1 MSTPAANAPLFQM
14 FGRSTAGHV
23 ECVNRP
29 AYEQMRGILSR
40 PLSQFGIC
48 TLLRAPR
55 AGYGKSHLLC
65 SLQQNLR
72 GSHEFVLL
80 HAAEGDRFDAIASLE
95 NVLTQLTRALPGG
108 AGLTPLDLLARK
120 VFALGLEPL
129 VRSGEVPC
137 QDRDSALLA
146 LSQRPTETFDFHHPS
161 AVTAQW
167 AREHFEVL
175 GPRLIVELSL
185 ILQSPMRDIT
195 FWVEVLFRYSVTAPE
210 HPGRLSQLLSTV
222 GQSSSTAAHDRLS
235 SLLHLLSQWQR
246 MVLVVDELEGLSANP
261 EAALRLATFL
271 TTLRHGAERVD
282 VILSVNDDIWENAF
296 IPRLSGGLLDRLTE
310 AFVRLTP
317 LTNDEALALLQSRYP
332 NATTANLEQL
342 HLTGDLY
349 ARAVLRAAAQQAP
362 LPIYSAPARSE
373 EPAPPSPVMMP
384 PPVAASVAA
393 PSPVVA
399 PVATSEPVTAPAA
412 EPPGPALKWWE
423 ELDKEDDEFADSAPS
438 TTEQPAFADSSP
450 FRIAH
455 DLPEP
460 TETFVSYSPSPAPGD
475 FAPVA
480 AQEPAPLPPS
490 HSTTAPNDSD
500 RVNELLRQFRERYG
514 NS

>member
-1 MSTPAANAPLFQM
+1 MSTPASNAPLFQM

-23 ECVNRP
+23 ECVNRA
-29 AYEQMRGILSR
+29 AYEQMRVILNR
-40 PLSQFGIC
+40 PIEQFGIC

-65 SLQQNLR
+65 SLQQDLR

-80 HAAEGDRFDAIASLE
+80 HPAEGDRFDAIASLE

-175 GPRLIVELSL
+175 GPRLIVELSQ
-185 ILQSPMRDIT
+185 ILQTPMRDIT

-210 HPGRLSQLLSTV
+210 HPGRLSQLMTTV

-282 VILSVNDDIWENAF
+282 VILSVNDDIWESAF
-296 IPRLSGGLLDRLTE
+296 VPRLSGGLLDRLTE
-310 AFVRLTP
+310 AFVRLIP
-317 LTNDEALALLQSRYP
+317 LTSAEALSLLQSRYP
-332 NATTANLEQL
+332 NATMENLEQL

-349 ARAVLRAAAQQAP
+349 ARAVLRAAVQHSP
-362 LPIYSAPARSE
+362 LPIFSVPAQSE
-373 EPAPPSPVMMP
+373 EHASPSPVTIP
-384 PPVAASVAA
+384 TPVALPEPVAA
-393 PSPVVA
+393 PTPVMQ
-399 PVATSEPVTAPAA
+399 EPET
-412 EPPGPALKWWE
+412 LKWWE
-423 ELDKEDDEFADSAPS
+423 QLDETESTAPVPPS
-438 TTEQPAFADSSP
+438 PEPSAFAQSSP
-450 FRIAH
+450 FQLNSVVPA
-455 DLPEP
+455 P
-460 TETFVSYSPSPAPGD
+460 TDSFVPHTPSPVPDD

-480 AQEPAPLPPS
+480 AQKMEPPPPS
-490 HSTTAPNDSD
+490 PFSTVPHDSD

-514 NS
+514 HS

>member
-1 MSTPAANAPLFQM
+1 MSTPAALAPLFQM

-29 AYEQMRGILSR
+29 AYEQMLAILRR
-40 PLSQFGIC
+40 PLAQFGIC

-55 AGYGKSHLLC
+55 AGYGKTHLLC
-65 SLQQNLR
+65 SLQQHLR

-120 VFALGLEPL
+120 CFALGLEPL

-146 LSQRPTETFDFHHPS
+146 LAQRPTETFDFHHSS
-161 AVTAQW
+161 AATAQW

-175 GPRLIVELSL
+175 GPRLIVELSHL
-185 ILQSPMRDIT
+185 LQTPMRDIA
-195 FWVEVLFRYSVTAPE
+195 FWVEMLYRYAVTAPE
-210 HPGRLSQLLSTV
+210 HPGRLSYLMATV
-222 GQSSSTAAHDRLS
+222 DQSSSTAAHDRLS

-246 MVLVVDELEGLSANP
+246 VVLVVDELEGLSANP

-296 IPRLSGGLLDRLTE
+296 VPRLSGGLLDRLTE
-310 AFVRLTP
+310 AFVRLIP
-317 LTNDEALALLQSRYP
+317 LSADEALALLQSHYP
-332 NATTANLEQL
+332 NATMANLEHF
-342 HLTGDLY
+342 HLSGDLY
-349 ARAVLRAAAQQAP
+349 ARAVLRAAAQQTP
-362 LPIYSAPARSE
+362 LPIYSAPAVTE
-373 EPAPPSPVMMP
+373 EPAPPPPIAAEEIHAAMPEEVPSSPARQWWQEPDEEKSAVNDLP
-384 PPVAASVAA
+384 ESAEPTFAQSGDFPGASPETVALFVPHT
-393 PSPVVA
+393 PSPEIIDFTPVTETA
-399 PVATSEPVTAPAA
+399 PVAEPVPQ
-412 EPPGPALKWWE
+412 
-423 ELDKEDDEFADSAPS
+423 S
-438 TTEQPAFADSSP
+438 TSP
-450 FRIAH
+450 VH
-455 DLPEP
+455 D
-460 TETFVSYSPSPAPGD
+460 G
-475 FAPVA
+475 
-480 AQEPAPLPPS
+480 
-490 HSTTAPNDSD
+490 D

>member
-1 MSTPAANAPLFQM
+1 MNIPAANAPLFQM

-23 ECVNRP
+23 ECVNRA
-29 AYEQMRGILSR
+29 AYGQMRGILNR
-40 PLSQFGIC
+40 PLAHFGIC

-65 SLQQNLR
+65 SLQQDVR

-137 QDRDSALLA
+137 QDRDSALHA
-146 LSQRPTETFDFHHPS
+146 LSHRPTETFDFHHPS

-175 GPRLIVELSL
+175 GPRLIVELSQ
-185 ILQSPMRDIT
+185 ILQTPMRDIT
-195 FWVEVLFRYSVTAPE
+195 FWVEVLFRYSVTTPE
-210 HPGRLSQLLSTV
+210 HPGRLSQLLATV
-222 GQSSSTAAHDRLS
+222 GQSTSTAAHDRLS
-235 SLLHLLSQWQR
+235 SLLNLLSQWQR

-282 VILSVNDDIWENAF
+282 VILSVNDDIWESAF
-296 IPRLSGGLLDRLTE
+296 LPRLSGGLLDRLTE

-317 LTNDEALALLQSRYP
+317 LTTDEALALLQSRYP
-332 NATTANLEQL
+332 NATISNLEQL
-342 HLTGDLY
+342 HLPGDLY
-349 ARAVLRAAAQQAP
+349 ARAVLRAAAQQSP
-362 LPIYSAPARSE
+362 LPIYSAPVTE
-373 EPAPPSPVMMP
+373 ENPIPQTQYTPPSVPQPCIAPTAKQPAP
-384 PPVAASVAA
+384 
-393 PSPVVA
+393 
-399 PVATSEPVTAPAA
+399 EPDTA
-412 EPPGPALKWWE
+412 EWWE
-423 ELDKEDDEFADSAPS
+423 ELDAVDDTPLSQPFSAEPVS
-438 TTEQPAFADSSP
+438 AQPAFAEASP
-450 FRIAH
+450 FRIASPP
-455 DLPEP
+455 PEP
-460 TETFVSYSPSPAPGD
+460 IAVFAPNAASPEPSD
-475 FAPVA
+475 FAPVT
-480 AQEPAPLPPS
+480 
-490 HSTTAPNDSD
+490 TTAPEAVPQTQNTSASNDSD

>member
-1 MSTPAANAPLFQM
+1 MNTPASHAPLFQI
-14 FGRSTAGHV
+14 FGRSTASHV

-40 PLSQFGIC
+40 PLSHFGIC

-65 SLQQNLR
+65 SLQQDLR

-95 NVLTQLTRALPGG
+95 TVLTQLTRALPGG

-175 GPRLIVELSL
+175 GPRLIVELSQ
-185 ILQSPMRDIT
+185 ILQTPMRDIT
-195 FWVEVLFRYSVTAPE
+195 FWVEILFRYSVTAPE
-210 HPGRLSQLLSTV
+210 YPGRVSQLMATV

-261 EAALRLATFL
+261 EAALRLATLL
-271 TTLRHGAERVD
+271 TTVRHGAERVD

-296 IPRLSGGLLDRLTE
+296 VPRLSGGLLDRLTE
-310 AFVRLTP
+310 AFVRLVP
-317 LTNDEALALLQSRYP
+317 LTTEEALSLLQSRYP
-332 NATTANLEQL
+332 NATMANLEQL

-362 LPIYSAPARSE
+362 LPVFSATVRPE
-373 EPAPPSPVMMP
+373 EPAPAASATVI
-384 PPVAASVAA
+384 PPVTMPA
-393 PSPVVA
+393 PF
-399 PVATSEPVTAPAA
+399 TQ
-412 EPPGPALKWWE
+412 EPPAPPKWWE
-423 ELDKEDDEFADSAPS
+423 ELEEDEPAAPEAS
-438 TTEQPAFADSSP
+438 LPEQPAFAESSP
-450 FRIAH
+450 FRIASAIA
-455 DLPEP
+455 EP
-460 TETFVSYSPSPAPGD
+460 AESFVPHASSPMLGD

-490 HSTTAPNDSD
+490 HPTTAPNDSD

>member
-1 MSTPAANAPLFQM
+1 MNIPSVNAPLFQM

-23 ECVNRP
+23 ECVNRA
-29 AYEQMRGILSR
+29 AYGQMRGILNR
-40 PLSQFGIC
+40 PLAHFGIC

-65 SLQQNLR
+65 SLQQDLR

-175 GPRLIVELSL
+175 GPRLIVELSQ
-185 ILQSPMRDIT
+185 ILQTPMRDIT
-195 FWVEVLFRYSVTAPE
+195 FWVEVLFRYSVTTPE
-210 HPGRLSQLLSTV
+210 HPGRLSQLLAAV
-222 GQSSSTAAHDRLS
+222 GQSTSTAAHDRLS

-282 VILSVNDDIWENAF
+282 VILSVNDDIWESAF
-296 IPRLSGGLLDRLTE
+296 LPRLSGGLLDRLTE

-317 LTNDEALALLQSRYP
+317 LTTDEALALLQSRYP
-332 NATTANLEQL
+332 NATISNLEQL
-342 HLTGDLY
+342 QLPGDLY
-349 ARAVLRAAAQQAP
+349 ARAVLRAAAQQSP
-362 LPIYSAPARSE
+362 LPIYSAPVIE
-373 EPAPPSPVMMP
+373 ENPIPQTHYTPPSVPQP
-384 PPVAASVAA
+384 FIA
-393 PSPVVA
+393 PT
-399 PVATSEPVTAPAA
+399 ATKLTPEPNTP
-412 EPPGPALKWWE
+412 EWWE
-423 ELDKEDDEFADSAPS
+423 ELNAVDDTPLSQPVSSVPVSPQPVSA
-438 TTEQPAFADSSP
+438 ESSP
-450 FRIAH
+450 FQIASPP
-455 DLPEP
+455 PEP
-460 TETFVSYSPSPAPGD
+460 IAVFVPNTASPEPSD
-475 FAPVA
+475 FAPVTT
-480 AQEPAPLPPS
+480 PAPEAVPQTQNTS
-490 HSTTAPNDSD
+490 APNDSD

>member
-1 MSTPAANAPLFQM
+1 MNTPASHAPLFQI
-14 FGRSTAGHV
+14 FGRSTASHV

-40 PLSQFGIC
+40 PLSHFGIC

-65 SLQQNLR
+65 SLQQDLR

-95 NVLTQLTRALPGG
+95 TVLTQLTRALPGG

-175 GPRLIVELSL
+175 GPRLIVELSQ

-195 FWVEVLFRYSVTAPE
+195 FWVEILFRYSVTAPE
-210 HPGRLSQLLSTV
+210 YPGRVSQLMATV

-271 TTLRHGAERVD
+271 TTVRHGAERVD

-296 IPRLSGGLLDRLTE
+296 VPRLSGGLLDRLTE
-310 AFVRLTP
+310 AFVRLVP
-317 LTNDEALALLQSRYP
+317 LTTEEALSLLQSRYP
-332 NATTANLEQL
+332 NATMANLEQL

-362 LPIYSAPARSE
+362 LPVFSATVRPE
-373 EPAPPSPVMMP
+373 EPAPAPSATVI
-384 PPVAASVAA
+384 PPVTMPA
-393 PSPVVA
+393 PF
-399 PVATSEPVTAPAA
+399 TQ
-412 EPPGPALKWWE
+412 EPPAPPKWWE
-423 ELDKEDDEFADSAPS
+423 ELDKDEPAAPEAS
-438 TTEQPAFADSSP
+438 LPEQPAFAESSP
-450 FRIAH
+450 FRIASAIA
-455 DLPEP
+455 EP
-460 TETFVSYSPSPAPGD
+460 AESFVPHASSPMPGD